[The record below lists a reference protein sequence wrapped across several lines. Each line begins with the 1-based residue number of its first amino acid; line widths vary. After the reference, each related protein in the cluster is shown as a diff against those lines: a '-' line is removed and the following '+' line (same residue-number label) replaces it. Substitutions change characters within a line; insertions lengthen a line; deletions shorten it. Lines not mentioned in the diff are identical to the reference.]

1 MARKRTEK
9 TTMPATTAETVKH
22 VRLELPEDFHSRI
35 KRQAD
40 RYGLSLTAYIRLAT
54 TERVERD
61 ERSEGD
67 D

>member
-1 MARKRTEK
+1 MARKRKEDPN
-9 TTMPATTAETVKH
+9 MQATDAVRH
-22 VRLELPEDFHSRI
+22 VRLELPDEFHARV

-61 ERSEGD
+61 ERSAGD
-67 D
+67 EV

>member
-9 TTMPATTAETVKH
+9 TDMPATVDAVKH
-22 VRLELPEDFHSRI
+22 VRLELPEDFHARV

-40 RYGLSLTAYIRLAT
+40 RYGLSISAYIRLAV

-61 ERSEGD
+61 ERSED
-67 D
+67 RD